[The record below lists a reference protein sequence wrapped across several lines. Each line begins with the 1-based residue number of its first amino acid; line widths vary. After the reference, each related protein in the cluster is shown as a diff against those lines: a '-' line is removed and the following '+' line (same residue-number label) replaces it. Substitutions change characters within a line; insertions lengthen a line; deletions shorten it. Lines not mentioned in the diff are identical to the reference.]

1 LSFTS
6 ILTELKVQ
14 LERNKDMIIDMN
26 KDNPNRAFKQINQ
39 LAYSASSKYGIVLQ
53 LHFPDSKK
61 IADANSY
68 GNENL
73 SIVVDPKRKQFPIPR
88 DSIKEKAREFLVEV
102 ETTDAYM
109 YEGKEGVKI
118 FLQKGRIDILPGSVH
133 MWCQIDDNVRK
144 FVDWLMIYCYGVKA
158 V

>member
-26 KDNPNRAFKQINQ
+26 KDNPIRAFKQINQ
-39 LAYSASSKYGIVLQ
+39 FAYSASVKHGIVLQ
-53 LHFPDSKK
+53 LHFPDPKK

-73 SIVVDPKRKQFPIPR
+73 SIVVDPKRKRFPIPR
-88 DSIKEKAREFLVEV
+88 DSIKEKAREFLGEV
-102 ETTDAYM
+102 ETKDAYM

-144 FVDWLMIYCYGVKA
+144 FADWLMIYCYGVKA